1 MRPIFPKFGRFGQDR
16 IQNSANYGIQNQK
29 IWEKIK
35 KNLEKLCKKTRSNSK
50 NIGEEFFSNI
60 DHFVG

>member
-1 MRPIFPKFGRFGQDR
+1 MEFKIKNFGE
-16 IQNSANYGIQNQK
+16 N
-29 IWEKIK
+29 K

-50 NIGEEFFSNI
+50 NIVEENFSNI